1 MLIAAALAILVVVAV
16 PALALAAEDSGPA
29 DDLAELLGFEDAEA
43 LAGFLGFTNVQEEPT
58 EAVSSNAA
66 DEFAE
71 SLGFDDAEELAE
83 FLGLEGG
90 EDELAQLLA
99 DSNND
104 PEELAELLGFDNE
117 DELAEFLGLEGGE
130 DELAAVLDSV
140 AVEELVP
147 GEEEPVPGEEEP
159 AEGLYSG
166 SEQEAESGDINQ
178 SFDVSNDGD
187 NSNQCVGI
195 QGAANTGNA
204 QSATEVV
211 QSGSEAGDVEFNDSG
226 ASIEVNGGSSTKC
239 VQEVNQAASASG

>member
-1 MLIAAALAILVVVAV
+1 MLIAAALAILVVLAV

-43 LAGFLGFTNVQEEPT
+43 LAGFLGFTTVQEEPT
-58 EAVSSNAA
+58 EAVNSNAA

-117 DELAEFLGLEGGE
+117 NELAEFLGLESE
-130 DELAAVLDSV
+130 DELAAALDHV
-140 AVEELVP
+140 PGEEDPVP
-147 GEEEPVPGEEEP
+147 GEEELAPGEEP

-178 SFDVSNDGD
+178 SFDVSNKGD

-211 QSGSEAGDVEFNDSG
+211 QSGSEAGDVEFDDSG
-226 ASIEVNGGSSTKC
+226 ASIEVNGSSSTRC

>member
-58 EAVSSNAA
+58 QAVSSNAA

-117 DELAEFLGLEGGE
+117 DELAEFLGLESE
-130 DELAAVLDSV
+130 DLLAAALNPA
-140 AVEELVP
+140 AV
-147 GEEEPVPGEEEP
+147 EEEPVVGEIGEKEPG
-159 AEGLYSG
+159 EGLYSG
-166 SEQEAESGDINQ
+166 AEQEAESGDVSQ
-178 SFDVSNDGD
+178 SFDVSNNGD

-226 ASIEVNGGSSTKC
+226 ASIEVNGNSSTKC